1 MGTIL
6 PDRSSIA
13 SNANFTGIS
22 DDERSMLAAMKADL
36 PLIMLGTMAFHILYG
51 VIMYIYSSMF
61 LSEKYKTQK
70 KLDLIGRHENFLP
83 AQDYVVHLTEE
94 LDRLVIIHDRG
105 CYNLLA
111 VLHPPF

>member
-1 MGTIL
+1 MGIIL
-6 PDRSSIA
+6 SDRSSIT

-36 PLIMLGTMAFHILYG
+36 PLIMLGAMAFHILYG

-70 KLDLIGRHENFLP
+70 KLDLIGRHLRIFFQLR
-83 AQDYVVHLTEE
+83 TMS
-94 LDRLVIIHDRG
+94 
-105 CYNLLA
+105 
-111 VLHPPF
+111 